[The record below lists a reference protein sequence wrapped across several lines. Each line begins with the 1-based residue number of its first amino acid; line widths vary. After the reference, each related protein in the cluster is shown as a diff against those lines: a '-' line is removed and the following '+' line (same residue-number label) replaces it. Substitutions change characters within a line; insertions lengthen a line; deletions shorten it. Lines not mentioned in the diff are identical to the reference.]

1 MLPAGRRRQTHTG
14 SISQTRRTAFHSAPF
29 STESFILKFFF
40 GNKYVRRGA
49 DEVCMRHKQKE
60 SWKTRVAAL
69 IQDKYWVEVQFWG
82 TGVFLFYATL
92 YFNSTTFY
100 RHFEN
105 KILLK
110 PFFSPLGF
118 TRKKKI
124 CKKVLFCV
132 FLMKFLWPGFTHEKK
147 NVLLKN
153 FLCFSPKCLFS
164 CIHKIKTPAKFSQK
178 KNVKGNFVFSV
189 RSFLFFPKNIF
200 EKKSN
205 LKFSLVE
212 IFTVK
217 PSEKIFLVNVIKT
230 SRFFSFM
237 KSDERK
243 IH

>member
-1 MLPAGRRRQTHTG
+1 MESCWEKQTLNKWRPLWRLQSGLMLPAGRRRQTHTG

-110 PFFSPLGF
+110 PFFFHL
-118 TRKKKI
+118 
-124 CKKVLFCV
+124 VL
-132 FLMKFLWPGFTHEKK
+132 HEKK
-147 NVLLKN
+147 KSVK
-153 FLCFSPKCLFS
+153 KC
-164 CIHKIKTPAKFSQK
+164 C
-178 KNVKGNFVFSV
+178 FVFFSWNFFDLV
-189 RSFLFFPKNIF
+189 SHMKKKCSPEKLFVF
-200 EKKSN
+200 
-205 LKFSLVE
+205 
-212 IFTVK
+212 FT
-217 PSEKIFLVNVIKT
+217 
-230 SRFFSFM
+230 
-237 KSDERK
+237 
-243 IH
+243 

>member
-189 RSFLFFPKNIF
+189 RSFLFFPKIF
-200 EKKSN
+200 LKKS
-205 LKFSLVE
+205 L
-212 IFTVK
+212 I
-217 PSEKIFLVNVIKT
+217 
-230 SRFFSFM
+230 
-237 KSDERK
+237 
-243 IH
+243 